1 MGDLPATES
10 RRIHP
15 VDIQP
20 MTAKTVDTLDNPF
33 SRFGIKHLSATSML
47 QFRNDSALGIVYL
60 VLGIR
65 EAGSPAMHRGTA
77 VDEAVGSLLTQSI
90 EPDLN
95 QLKRMAANK
104 YRSLIESDPEHF
116 NGRYV
121 EQELRVLLRC
131 LDVCFPLMCSWEK
144 PSAYQQEIFLQI
156 DGIEVPVR
164 GFIDLLYP
172 SEVRELKSTVKPKRE
187 ITQDHA
193 FQVSTYAM
201 AIQQETGEWPE
212 ACVDY
217 ITPDS
222 LQSYALDN
230 VEAQAQEVVETAF
243 KIRTLLAA
251 AKDEAALRKSVQP
264 DFSRW
269 IWKYRPRSK
278 KVAMEFFM
286 RDM

>member
-1 MGDLPATES
+1 
-10 RRIHP
+10 
-15 VDIQP
+15 
-20 MTAKTVDTLDNPF
+20 MTTKIADVLDNPF
-33 SRFGIKHLSATSML
+33 ARFGIKHLSATSMI

-60 VLGIR
+60 VLGVR

-77 VDEAVGSLLTQSI
+77 VDEAIGSLLTQSI

-95 QLKRMAANK
+95 QLKRTAAKK
-104 YRSLIESDPEHF
+104 YRTLIEDDPEHF
-116 NGRYV
+116 NNRYV

-131 LDVCFPLMCSWEK
+131 LDVCFPLMRSWEK
-144 PSAYQQEIFLQI
+144 PSAYQQEILLQI

-187 ITQDHA
+187 ITEDHA

-222 LQSYALDN
+222 LHSYALDN
-230 VEAQAQEVVETAF
+230 VEAQAREVVETAF

-251 AKDEAALRKSVQP
+251 AKDKSALRASVQP

-269 IWKYRPRSK
+269 IWKYRPRSRQ
-278 KVAMEFFM
+278 VAMEFFI
-286 RDM
+286 RGV

>member
-1 MGDLPATES
+1 
-10 RRIHP
+10 
-15 VDIQP
+15 
-20 MTAKTVDTLDNPF
+20 
-33 SRFGIKHLSATSML
+33 ML

-77 VDEAVGSLLTQSI
+77 VDEAIGSLLTQST

-95 QLKRMAANK
+95 QLKRTATNK
-104 YRSLIESDPEHF
+104 YRALIESDPEHF

-131 LDVCFPLMCSWEK
+131 LDVCFPLMCSWEQ
-144 PSAYQQEIFLQI
+144 PSAYQKEIYLQI
-156 DGIEVPVR
+156 EGIEIPVR

-187 ITQDHA
+187 ITQDHV

-230 VEAQAQEVVETAF
+230 VEAQAREVVDTAS

-251 AKDEAALRKSVQP
+251 AKDESALRKSVQP

-269 IWKYRPRSK
+269 IWKYRPQSK
-278 KVAMEFFM
+278 RAAMEFFI
-286 RDM
+286 RGV

>member
-1 MGDLPATES
+1 
-10 RRIHP
+10 
-15 VDIQP
+15 
-20 MTAKTVDTLDNPF
+20 MTIKTADALGNPF
-33 SRFGIKHLSATSML
+33 PRFAIKHLSATSML
-47 QFRNDSALGIVYL
+47 QFRNDPALGIVYL

-77 VDEAVGSLLTQSI
+77 VDEAIGSLLTQSI
-90 EPDLN
+90 DPDLD
-95 QLKRMAANK
+95 QLKRAAAKK
-104 YRSLIESDPEHF
+104 YRALIENDPEHF
-116 NGRYV
+116 NDRYV

-131 LDVCFPLMCSWEK
+131 LEVCVPLMRSWEQ
-144 PSAYQQEIFLQI
+144 PSAYQKEICLQI

-172 SEVRELKSTVKPKRE
+172 SEGRELKSTVKPKRE

-193 FQVSTYAM
+193 FQISTYAM

-230 VEAQAQEVVETAF
+230 VEVQAREVVETAF

-278 KVAMEFFM
+278 RVAMEFFM
-286 RDM
+286 RGV

>member
-1 MGDLPATES
+1 MGNLRASASKRVRTVS
-10 RRIHP
+10 T
-15 VDIQP
+15 QL
-20 MTAKTVDTLDNPF
+20 MTTKTTDTMDDPF

-47 QFRNDSALGIVYL
+47 QFRNDPALGIVYL
-60 VLGIR
+60 VLGVR

-95 QLKRMAANK
+95 QLKRVASTK
-104 YRSLIESDPEHF
+104 YRALIEDDPEHF
-116 NGRYV
+116 NDRYV

-131 LDVCFPLMCSWEK
+131 LDVCFPLMRSWEK

-156 DGIEVPVR
+156 EGIEVPVR

-172 SEVRELKSTVKPKRE
+172 SEVRELKTTVKPKKE
-187 ITQDHA
+187 VTHDHA

-222 LQSYALDN
+222 LQSYALDD
-230 VEAQAQEVVETAF
+230 VEANAREVVKTAF
-243 KIRTLLAA
+243 DIRTLLVT
-251 AKDEAALRKSVQP
+251 AKDETALRKSVQP
-264 DFSRW
+264 DFSHW
-269 IWKYRPRSK
+269 IWRYRPRSK
-278 KVAMEFFM
+278 RVAMEFFI
-286 RDM
+286 RGV

>member
-1 MGDLPATES
+1 MS
-10 RRIHP
+10 IK
-15 VDIQP
+15 
-20 MTAKTVDTLDNPF
+20 TADAPDNPF

-47 QFRNDSALGIVYL
+47 QFRNDPALGIVYL

-77 VDEAVGSLLTQSI
+77 VDEAIGSLLTQSI
-90 EPDLN
+90 EPNLD
-95 QLKRMAANK
+95 QLKRAATNK
-104 YRSLIESDPEHF
+104 YRSLIEDDPEHF

-131 LDVCFPLMCSWEK
+131 LEVCFPLMRSWER
-144 PSAYQQEIFLQI
+144 PYAYQQEITLKI
-156 DGIEVPVR
+156 EGIEVPVR

-187 ITQDHA
+187 ITRDHA

-201 AIQQETGEWPE
+201 AIHQETGEWPE

-217 ITPDS
+217 ITPDA

-230 VEAQAQEVVETAF
+230 VEAKAQEVVQTAF
-243 KIRTLLAA
+243 TIRTLLASS
-251 AKDEAALRKSVQP
+251 KDEATLQKSVQP

-269 IWKYRPRSK
+269 VWKYRPRSK
-278 KVAMEFFM
+278 RVAMEFFI
-286 RDM
+286 RDV

>member
-1 MGDLPATES
+1 MTT
-10 RRIHP
+10 RIP
-15 VDIQP
+15 DDVS
-20 MTAKTVDTLDNPF
+20 NPF

-47 QFRNDSALGIVYL
+47 QFRSDPALGIVYL

-65 EAGSPAMHRGTA
+65 ETGSPAMHRGTA
-77 VDEAVGSLLTQSI
+77 VDEAIGALLTHTI
-90 EPDLN
+90 EPNLD
-95 QLKRMAANK
+95 QLKRAAANS
-104 YRSLIESDPEHF
+104 YRKLIKDDPE
-116 NGRYV
+116 NYNARYV
-121 EQELRVLLRC
+121 EQELRVLRRC
-131 LDVCFPLMCSWEK
+131 LDVCFPLMTAWER
-144 PSAYQQEIFLQI
+144 PTAYQQQIFLQI

-172 SEVRELKSTVKPKRE
+172 NEVRELKSTIKPKRGIVE
-187 ITQDHA
+187 DHA

-230 VEAQAQEVVETAF
+230 VEAEAQGVIETA
-243 KIRTLLAA
+243 KNIRNLLAA
-251 AKDEAALRKSVQP
+251 AENESDLQKSVQP
-264 DFSRW
+264 DFNRW

-278 KVAMEFFM
+278 RTAIEFFENHT
-286 RDM
+286 

>member
-1 MGDLPATES
+1 
-10 RRIHP
+10 
-15 VDIQP
+15 
-20 MTAKTVDTLDNPF
+20 MTTKTADTPNNPF

-47 QFRNDSALGIVYL
+47 QFRNDPALGIVYL

-90 EPDLN
+90 EPNLDR
-95 QLKRMAANK
+95 LKREASNK
-104 YRSLIESDPEHF
+104 YRSLIENDPEHF

-121 EQELRVLLRC
+121 EKELRVLLRC
-131 LDVCFPLMCSWEK
+131 LDVCFPLMRSWEK
-144 PSAYQQEIFLQI
+144 PSAYQQKIFLQI
-156 DGIEVPVR
+156 PGIEVPIR

-172 SEVRELKSTVKPKRE
+172 SEVRELKSTVKPKGE

-217 ITPDS
+217 ITPDA
-222 LQSYALDN
+222 LQSYALDD
-230 VEAQAQEVVETAF
+230 VETKAQEVIETASN
-243 KIRTLLAA
+243 IRTLLVAA
-251 AKDEAALRKSVQP
+251 NDEAALRNSVQP

-269 IWKYRPRSK
+269 IWRYRPRSK
-278 KVAMEFFM
+278 RAAMEFFT
-286 RDM
+286 RVV